1 MPQIINE
8 GPSIGALFG
17 QGLGQGFGT
26 GLERLAQHKLNQVL
40 QRQQSEQTSRGLAA
54 LGIPEQQAQ
63 QIAMLP
69 PELQSVVVKNYL
81 QGAESAGLDQALQ
94 GILGTGAQEVQQEEQ
109 NGLQELRQQQATQ
122 QVPQQRKLELTGKDA
137 LLNAIEEIQ
146 GKKQPQAEPG
156 STALGKPK
164 VNSFQ
169 EALLKPRLKPEH
181 KLKVAELQS
190 KNQQANRKLNHDYIT
205 KVYNTD
211 RAAQQEDKVLKR
223 IIAIREGGKARPAA
237 MTQAL
242 KELGIDYQALKNND
256 TLELEKLGTW
266 FLQGAPDLFG
276 GKVSN
281 QQMQIRLRQVPND
294 LQTDEGSTLLA
305 NQMLL
310 ANESKHAEARAIR
323 EIIKENG
330 GEPPWDLQ
338 IKAAERAQKIQ
349 EDLASKFI
357 NGEPAFTT
365 KKSSDTFE
373 TLPDA
378 AKYKGRVVEDERTG
392 QRLRSDGTRWI
403 KV

>member
-17 QGLGQGFGT
+17 QGFGQGLGT

-40 QRQQSEQTSRGLAA
+40 QRHQQEQTARGLSAF
-54 LGIPEQQAQ
+54 IPEEQAQ

-69 PELQSVVVKNYL
+69 PELQSVIVKNYL
-81 QGAESAGLDQALQ
+81 QGAEDEGLTQALK
-94 GILGTGAQEVQQEEQ
+94 GVLGTGAQEVQQEEQ

-122 QVPQQRKLELTGKDA
+122 QAPQQRKLELTGKDA

-146 GKKQPQAEPG
+146 GKKQPKAEPG
-156 STALGKPK
+156 STRPG
-164 VNSFQ
+164 Q
-169 EALLKPRLKPEH
+169 EKGNAFKDTLLRPRLSPEH
-181 KLKVAELQS
+181 KLRVAELQS

-242 KELGIDYQALKNND
+242 KELGRDYQALKNND

-294 LQTDEGSTLLA
+294 LQTDEGSKLLA